1 MPATE
6 LSPPADALVRAG
18 SRTLSEQLAARI
30 GQRIEQRLLLPG
42 ARLPSVRACAQS
54 HGVSPSTV
62 VAAYDLLLAR
72 GLVEAHRQRGFFVR
86 ERTGA
91 ASVDEPSGPRAF
103 TRAEASAARIAPV
116 NAAGLIRSM
125 LGAPG
130 LRPSP
135 GQGTLPAGWLDA
147 EILGAALRRVT
158 AGECLAPLALSYGEP
173 AGDTRLRTALSQ
185 RLGDF
190 GLQATPRQILT
201 TVGATQALDLACRTL
216 LQPGDAVLVDEP
228 GWTVEFARLA
238 LLGMRVLGVPRGPEG
253 PDLQAME
260 RLAREHAPKLYVT
273 VSVLH
278 NPTSGMLSPRSA
290 HAVLGLAAQYGF
302 RVLEDDIYA
311 WLAPA
316 HATRI
321 AVLDGLQRTLVAGG
335 FSKILAPAWRIGYLA
350 APDDLVDSLIDTKL
364 MTMLTTPSP
373 LEQAVALCLEQGQLR
388 RHAERVM
395 QRLDAARHRVVTLA
409 QRAGCRFVTA
419 PQGLFGWV
427 DTGVDTERLAL
438 ALLDQG
444 WLIAPGHLFF
454 ATRRPGTLMRINY
467 ASSQDA
473 KFWKDLEA
481 ARDEL

>member
-1 MPATE
+1 MDTAPPAT
-6 LSPPADALVRAG
+6 LVRAG
-18 SRTLSEQLAARI
+18 AQTLSEQLASRFA
-30 GQRIEQRLLLPG
+30 QRIEQRLLLPG
-42 ARLPSVRACAQS
+42 ARLPSVRGCAQA

-86 ERTGA
+86 ERSATGPA
-91 ASVDEPSGPRAF
+91 DEADAPPGARAF
-103 TRAEASAARIAPV
+103 TRAQAQAARVAPV

-135 GQGTLPAGWLDA
+135 GQGTLPSDWLDA
-147 EILGAALRRVT
+147 EMLGAALRRVT
-158 AGECLAPLALSYGEP
+158 AGERLAPLALSYGEP
-173 AGDTRLRTALSQ
+173 AGDARLRTALSQ
-185 RLGDF
+185 RLQDF
-190 GLQATPRQILT
+190 GLQAAPRQILT
-201 TVGATQALDLACRTL
+201 TTGATQALDLACRTL

-238 LLGMRVLGVPRGPEG
+238 LLGMRVLGVPRGPDG
-253 PDLQAME
+253 PDLQVME
-260 RLAREHAPKLYVT
+260 RMAREHAPKLYVT

-311 WLAPA
+311 WLAPP

-350 APDDLVDSLIDTKL
+350 VPEDLVDSLIDTKL

-373 LEQAVALCLEQGQLR
+373 LEQAVAVCLEQGQLR

-395 QRLDAARHRVVTLA
+395 QRLDAARHRVVALA
-409 QRAGCRFVTA
+409 QRAGCRFAAA

-427 DTGVDTERLAL
+427 DTGVDPERLAH
-438 ALLDQG
+438 AMLDRG
-444 WLIAPGHLFF
+444 WLVAPGHLFF
-454 ATRRPGTLMRINY
+454 SARRPSTLMRINY

-473 KFWKDLEA
+473 RFWKDLEA
-481 ARDEL
+481 ARDALA